1 MFLETTSNDRE
12 LLKYEIVSMES
23 ETTTTRAV
31 TYAASVNRSGRNF
44 VFSDINFPHPAP
56 SLQDCVLIYL
66 STRVA

>member
-1 MFLETTSNDRE
+1 
-12 LLKYEIVSMES
+12 MES

-44 VFSDINFPHPAP
+44 VFLDINFPHRAP